1 MMSQGENEGI
11 EVQPSIK
18 VKKTSLE
25 SLHLIEVTHDHSSV
39 FECSESVKYKTIQED
54 KSLKQTDSLDDV
66 SMSLSEGK
74 SKIGRALKIEN
85 ISEEVQTT
93 ENMFTD
99 DFLFIDEDNN
109 KDTPGK
115 NYQREMITRP
125 KNLNLSGN
133 SKTGVCNEC
142 HNAGHVVHNSNTKD
156 DSPETPSYS
165 AIPLPLSP
173 PSSNTSATKNVV
185 KCAEGIQA
193 KTISKPQPTSTNF
206 TEVNMDVLPISKN
219 EVCLPPLLTESL
231 PMEEKPKF
239 EKDIKNVASISNQS
253 NKYETSETDVSV
265 PSRRIS
271 LTSAASVS
279 VSKNVDSVS
288 YSFSADSLDIEKEAQ
303 TSEFTEEESI
313 QEERKSTEN
322 IIDFLNKENVEKE
335 TKKIQCLEDGHY
347 WFEIDPIDA
356 SSASDDT
363 ALGDTYYK
371 PPTRIKFSKDP
382 IKQFTTFSVDEYDR
396 RNDEVDPVAASAE
409 YELEK
414 RVEKMNTFK
423 VELEKG
429 SNGLGLS
436 IIGMGVGADSGLE
449 KLGIFV
455 KTITPGGASDT
466 DGRIQI
472 NDQIIEVDG
481 QNLVGVTQAFAAS
494 VLRNTSG
501 KVQFVMGREK
511 DTENSE
517 VAHLI
522 RMSMQVNLLLRKLIF
537 DYHFC
542 AQSQGGEE
550 DPSWVS
556 QMYCG
561 ENC

>member
-11 EVQPSIK
+11 EDQPSIK

-25 SLHLIEVTHDHSSV
+25 SLHLIEVTNDHSSV

-109 KDTPGK
+109 KDTPGN

-173 PSSNTSATKNVV
+173 PSSNNLATKNVA
-185 KCAEGIQA
+185 KCGEGIQA

-239 EKDIKNVASISNQS
+239 EKDIKNVASINNQS
-253 NKYETSETDVSV
+253 NKNETSETDVSV

-303 TSEFTEEESI
+303 TSEFTEEDSI

-522 RMSMQVNLLLRKLIF
+522 RMSMQVNLLLR
-537 DYHFC
+537 
-542 AQSQGGEE
+542 
-550 DPSWVS
+550 
-556 QMYCG
+556 
-561 ENC
+561 N

>member
-11 EVQPSIK
+11 EDQPSIK

-25 SLHLIEVTHDHSSV
+25 SLHLIEVTNDHSSV

-142 HNAGHVVHNSNTKD
+142 HNAGHVVNNSNNKD

-173 PSSNTSATKNVV
+173 PSSNTLATKNVV
-185 KCAEGIQA
+185 KCGEGIQA

-206 TEVNMDVLPISKN
+206 TDVLPISKN

-239 EKDIKNVASISNQS
+239 EKDIKNVASINNQS
-253 NKYETSETDVSV
+253 NKNETSETDVSV

-303 TSEFTEEESI
+303 TSEFTEEDSI

-511 DTENSE
+511 DTDNSE

-556 QMYCG
+556 QMYC
-561 ENC
+561 